1 MLLLLHEHSDI
12 NENDLPS
19 VKFEKDIKDRM
30 NYSAFERYVKNQTE
44 DDEIDNW
51 IQSFQ
56 KKVEQYLT
64 DSSKDSS
71 FDHDKRC
78 KHFNYLINTTIS
90 KITSLFDDLQK
101 KADWSKKIKD
111 WRDRYYGS
119 NSKFTCDNFNNYV
132 SNNEKSLGT
141 FCEDSFFINNKITD
155 IKKSVYC
162 QKIVNTISSRKGNLE
177 SLRARDE
184 RKGIFTKINDEC
196 STQFLDTIFT
206 SFTCNSSAERLMAPV
221 VLISSAQHGDGQTSS
236 EGLMIQPPPSFG
248 SLVDESNG
256 SITIP
261 GESESSSDSSSNA
274 IGLVSLPILG
284 VLVCSFLL
292 YRFTPFGSNFLG
304 YFRNKGDIP
313 LNQDYEET
321 AQMLSNTPNLNNMYS
336 ENMQYNLSYQT
347 L

>member
-1 MLLLLHEHSDI
+1 MTKDI

-30 NYSAFERYVKNQTE
+30 NYIALEIYVKNQTE

-71 FDHDKRC
+71 FDHNKRC
-78 KHFNYLINTTIS
+78 RHFNYLINKTIS
-90 KITSLFDDLQK
+90 KINSLSDNFRK
-101 KADWSKKIKD
+101 TAYWSKKIKD
-111 WRDRYYGS
+111 WRNGYYASNSNLKCNKFNKYYGS
-119 NSKFTCDNFNNYV
+119 D
-132 SNNEKSLGT
+132 EKNLGT
-141 FCEDSFFINNKITD
+141 FCEDSSFINNKLTNIQN
-155 IKKSVYC
+155 SVHC
-162 QKIVNTISSRKGNLE
+162 QKIVSVMSTRKNDLINVLVQDSRGG
-177 SLRARDE
+177 RV
-184 RKGIFTKINDEC
+184 TKINNEC

-206 SFTCNSSAERLMAPV
+206 TFTCNSNVGRPFTSDELD
-221 VLISSAQHGDGQTSS
+221 SSAQHGVGEGSS
-236 EGLMIQPPPSFG
+236 EGLVSQTQLSFG
-248 SLVDESNG
+248 SLADGSHG
-256 SITIP
+256 SIT
-261 GESESSSDSSSNA
+261 
-274 IGLVSLPILG
+274 
-284 VLVCSFLL
+284 CQ
-292 YRFTPFGSNFLG
+292 FTPFGSKILG

>member
-1 MLLLLHEHSDI
+1 MTKDI
-12 NENDLPS
+12 SENDLPS

-30 NYSAFERYVKNQTE
+30 NYSALKRFVKNKTE
-44 DDEIDNW
+44 DDEIDKW

-90 KITSLFDDLQK
+90 KINSLSDNFGK
-101 KADWSKKIKD
+101 TAYWSQKIKD
-111 WRDRYYGS
+111 WRDGYYSS
-119 NSKFTCDNFNNYV
+119 NSNFKCKNFNKYFD
-132 SNNEKSLGT
+132 SNEKNLDT
-141 FCEDSFFINNKITD
+141 FCEDSSFINNKLTNIQN
-155 IKKSVYC
+155 SVHC
-162 QKIVNTISSRKGNLE
+162 KKIVNAMSTRKNDLIRVRVQDSRGG
-177 SLRARDE
+177 RV
-184 RKGIFTKINDEC
+184 TKINDEC

-206 SFTCNSSAERLMAPV
+206 SFTCNSSIERPMTPDV
-221 VLISSAQHGDGQTSS
+221 FVSSAQHGDGQAPS
-236 EGLMIQPPPSFG
+236 EGLMIQPQPSFG
-248 SLVDESNG
+248 SLVDESHG
-256 SITIP
+256 SITMP

-292 YRFTPFGSNFLG
+292 YRFIPFGSKFLG
-304 YFRNKGDIP
+304 YFRSKRDIP

-321 AQMLSNTPNLNNMYS
+321 AQMLSNTPNLNDMYS

>member
-1 MLLLLHEHSDI
+1 M
-12 NENDLPS
+12 
-19 VKFEKDIKDRM
+19 
-30 NYSAFERYVKNQTE
+30 
-44 DDEIDNW
+44 
-51 IQSFQ
+51 
-56 KKVEQYLT
+56 EQYLT

-78 KHFNYLINTTIS
+78 KHFNYLINTKIS
-90 KITSLFDDLQK
+90 KITSLSDDLQK

-119 NSKFTCDNFNNYV
+119 NSNFKCKNFNKYFD
-132 SNNEKSLGT
+132 SNEKNLDT

-162 QKIVNTISSRKGNLE
+162 QKIVNTISARKGNLE

-184 RKGIFTKINDEC
+184 IKGIFTKINDEC

-206 SFTCNSSAERLMAPV
+206 SFTCNSSAKRLVAPD
-221 VLISSAQHGDGQTSS
+221 VLISSAEHGDGQASS
-236 EGLMIQPPPSFG
+236 EGLMIQPQPSFG
-248 SLVDESNG
+248 SLVDGSHG
-256 SITIP
+256 SITMP
-261 GESESSSDSSSNA
+261 
-274 IGLVSLPILG
+274 G

-292 YRFTPFGSNFLG
+292 YRFTPFGSKFLG

-336 ENMQYNLSYQT
+336 ENTQYNLSYQT

>member
-1 MLLLLHEHSDI
+1 MTKDI
-12 NENDLPS
+12 SENDLPS

-30 NYSAFERYVKNQTE
+30 NYSALKRFVKNKTE
-44 DDEIDNW
+44 DDEIDKW

-78 KHFNYLINTTIS
+78 KHFNYLIITTIS
-90 KITSLFDDLQK
+90 KITSLSDDFQK

-141 FCEDSFFINNKITD
+141 FCEDSFFINNKIPD

-162 QKIVNTISSRKGNLE
+162 QKIVNTISARKGNLE

-184 RKGIFTKINDEC
+184 IKGIFTKINDIC

-206 SFTCNSSAERLMAPV
+206 TFTCNSNVERPLTSDE
-221 VLISSAQHGDGQTSS
+221 LDSSAQHGIGEESS
-236 EGLMIQPPPSFG
+236 EGLVSQTQPYFG
-248 SLVDESNG
+248 SLVDGSHG
-256 SITIP
+256 SITMP
-261 GESESSSDSSSNA
+261 GENESSNDSSSNA

-284 VLVCSFLL
+284 VSVCSFLL
-292 YRFTPFGSNFLG
+292 YRFTPFGSKFLG

-313 LNQDYEET
+313 LNQDYEKT